1 MKFYFKNYIFI
12 FSKRFLGLSHGMAWL
27 GGFSRGSILLPFS
40 LTLLPSVLRKGNESA
55 RRIAEVKTFLNQE
68 KGQNMWLVALWR
80 RWLLDLEGWAQYIK
94 PQIPQIG
101 FTLWKHLKGCWG
113 VKSVNTEMILLLPWE
128 SAKTSEK
135 RECLK
140 RKYNISFDV
149 EDRKYLF
156 KTSLFLFVFDW
167 SLTKVQNYTF

>member
-1 MKFYFKNYIFI
+1 MSLLAELPR
-12 FSKRFLGLSHGMAWL
+12 SKHFEIRKKIKICDWSP
-27 GGFSRGSILLPFS
+27 LLD
-40 LTLLPSVLRKGNESA
+40 L
-55 RRIAEVKTFLNQE
+55 EVKTFGNLV
-68 KGQNMWLVALWR
+68 KDQNMWLVALWR

-113 VKSVNTEMILLLPWE
+113 VKSVNTEMILLFSWE

-149 EDRKYLF
+149 EDRK
-156 KTSLFLFVFDW
+156 KPFLNNPFIFVFDW
-167 SLTKVQNYTF
+167 SLTKDQNYTF